1 MKPSKQTSPGALVR
15 NMFILT
21 ILVMPFVLVRSSREP
36 AVLPRYLLLAGMLI
50 AVVAALVV
58 QFSRK
63 KPGQDYRLLQ
73 RLIFPA
79 FLLYIVFGALSLPGA
94 IHLPEALFELSR
106 MILFGIFFFIS
117 AWILDNDRLLLPQ
130 LCRALI
136 IAAALLAAI
145 AICQYFLLAFTSLL
159 ASTYMEATLTNKN
172 LLSTALVLMLPF
184 LIYGILHFKG
194 FWGDFSVFSTLLSGF
209 VIGAAHTRAAWAGLA
224 GAAVLALGFF
234 ALLRKRIPLVSK
246 LNSLNWKRLLYTG
259 IIFLVIVIAS
269 AAWENYYRDHRVRQT
284 QTEVTQFFRR
294 SYAPMRTARIRIEL
308 WKKTLQMIGD
318 HPWLG
323 VGVGNWKMALNRYGT
338 AELDSDTGKLNYVRP
353 HNDYLWVW
361 AESGI
366 FGLLCYLSIFGIGF
380 YYIYRLLFYAK
391 DPQGGLLA
399 LLMGFGILAYLGI
412 AFFDFP
418 KERIVH
424 SSLLLLMLAAATAGY
439 HRAFPRAPGGFP
451 KAAQPLNLLFLAIL
465 ALCAVLGYS
474 RLRSEIHVQKAFQ
487 YESRKNWPENIRQL
501 DRAETAFYN
510 IDPVVNPLALYRGDA
525 RLALSD
531 TAAALQ
537 EYHEAR
543 RVHPYNIL
551 AVWKIGDIYYG
562 KGDKRTAAEYYEKA
576 LELTPKLD
584 ALLLN
589 LTAVY
594 IQMKKYPEALETLN
608 RCKPEST
615 NPNIPRYRQLIEKQ
629 LEAEKSAS
637 DAEK

>member
-1 MKPSKQTSPGALVR
+1 MKPSKQTSPGSFVR
-15 NMFILT
+15 NIFILA
-21 ILVMPFVLVRSSREP
+21 ILVMPFLLVRSSRDP
-36 AVLPRYLLLAGMLI
+36 ALLPRYLLLAGMLM
-50 AVVAALVV
+50 AVIAALAV

-94 IHLPEALFELSR
+94 INLPEALFELSR

-117 AWILDNDRLLLPQ
+117 AWMLDNDRLLLPQ
-130 LCRALI
+130 LSRALI
-136 IAAALLAAI
+136 IAAALLAVI
-145 AICQYFLLAFTSLL
+145 AICQYFLLAFTGLL
-159 ASTYMEATLTNKN
+159 ASTYMEATMTNKN

-194 FWGDFSVFSTLLSGF
+194 LWGDFSVFSTLLSGF

-224 GAAVLALGFF
+224 GAAVLALGFSGF
-234 ALLRKRIPLVSK
+234 FRKRIPLVSK

-259 IIFLVIVIAS
+259 IIFLVIVVAS

-284 QTEVTQFFRR
+284 KTEVTQFFRR
-294 SYAPMRTARIRIEL
+294 SYAPMRTARIRLEL

-318 HPWLG
+318 HPWFG
-323 VGVGNWKMALNRYGT
+323 VGAGNWKMALNRYGT

-366 FGLLCYLSIFGIGF
+366 FGLLCYLSIFGIAF
-380 YYIYRLLFYAK
+380 YYIYRLFFRAK
-391 DPQGGLLA
+391 DPEDSLLA

-418 KERIVH
+418 RERIVH

-439 HRAFPRAPGGFP
+439 HRAFPRPAGNFP
-451 KAAQPLNLLFLAIL
+451 KAAQPLNLLFLVIL
-465 ALCAVLGYS
+465 ALCAVLGFS
-474 RLRSEIHVQKAFQ
+474 RLRSEIHLQKAFQ
-487 YESRKNWPENIRQL
+487 HESRKNWPENIREL

-525 RLALSD
+525 WLALNNID
-531 TAAALQ
+531 RALQ
-537 EYHEAR
+537 EYQQAR
-543 RVHPYNIL
+543 QVHPYNIL
-551 AVWKIGDIYYG
+551 AVWKIADIYYG

-594 IQMKKYPEALETLN
+594 IQMEKYPEALETLN

-615 NPNIPRYRQLIEKQ
+615 NPGIARYRQLIEKK
-629 LEAEKSAS
+629 LEGEKPAS
-637 DAEK
+637 QGEK